1 MLQVMISE
9 VFGEELSALRGVGLI
24 HWNLSQLNKVRL
36 DRCLT
41 VLGISAGNH
50 VVSLTR
56 IQILTN
62 RSLQRG

>member
-36 DRCLT
+36 DGCTTCDLKTDAKMNGR
-41 VLGISAGNH
+41 
-50 VVSLTR
+50 
-56 IQILTN
+56 
-62 RSLQRG
+62 